1 MAVERL
7 RGTASAS
14 DPVFAS
20 RKKGGHLSRSMVMR
34 IVRAAALKAGI
45 DAPVSPH
52 WLRHAHAS
60 HALERGAPLHLVQ
73 HTLGHSQIQSV
84 AVYLHVQP
92 MDSSA
97 RFLSWIVSDRLINQ
111 VEGNEVTEA
120 IAPITVDVLPSSLIP
135 KLPESRSASDMEVSS
150 AVVE

>member
-14 DPVFAS
+14 DPVFSS

-97 RFLSWIVSDRLINQ
+97 RFLIGLVSDEPINQ

-120 IAPITVDVLPSSLIP
+120 IAPITLEVLLSSPIP
-135 KLPESRSASDMEVSS
+135 KLPFSRSASDIEVSS
-150 AVVE
+150 AFVE

>member
-1 MAVERL
+1 
-7 RGTASAS
+7 
-14 DPVFAS
+14 
-20 RKKGGHLSRSMVMR
+20 MVMR
-34 IVRAAALKAGI
+34 IVKAAAQKAGI

-97 RFLSWIVSDRLINQ
+97 RFLSWIVSDEPINQ
-111 VEGNEVTEA
+111 VEGNKVTEAISFAGALRA
-120 IAPITVDVLPSSLIP
+120 IAPITVEVLPSSPIP
-135 KLPESRSASDMEVSS
+135 KLPESRSASDN
-150 AVVE
+150 

>member
-1 MAVERL
+1 
-7 RGTASAS
+7 
-14 DPVFAS
+14 
-20 RKKGGHLSRSMVMR
+20 MVMR

-97 RFLSWIVSDRLINQ
+97 RFLIGLVSDEPINQ

-120 IAPITVDVLPSSLIP
+120 IAPITLEVLLSSPIP
-135 KLPESRSASDMEVSS
+135 KLPFSRSASDIEVSS
-150 AVVE
+150 AFVE